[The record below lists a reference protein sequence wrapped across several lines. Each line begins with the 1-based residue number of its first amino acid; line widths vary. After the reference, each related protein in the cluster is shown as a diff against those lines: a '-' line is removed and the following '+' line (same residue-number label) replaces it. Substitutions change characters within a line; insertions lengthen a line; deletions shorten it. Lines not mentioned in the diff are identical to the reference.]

1 MQIANCTLI
10 LNEFKAS
17 VPKKDITPAE
27 AMLLVHMHS
36 ENAGGMPVTKLVIK
50 EKVTV
55 PTLTAT
61 SSEADKEAHAD
72 ALRRNKKVEEAEKR
86 TDQQERTRLAQSYK
100 PFSTDAKT
108 ITVEKVFPKG
118 QKLPRAFEEVTDVEG
133 NQVFG
138 KGGVPAPIKTKVGD
152 KEYTHDEL
160 IALITKANATK

>member
-1 MQIANCTLI
+1 MQIANCTLL

-50 EKVTV
+50 EKKTV

-61 SSEADKEAHAD
+61 STDAQKEEHAT
-72 ALRRNKKVEEAEKR
+72 ALRRNKKVEEADKR
-86 TDQQERTRLAQSYK
+86 TDQQERARLAQTYK

-118 QKLPRAFEEVTDVEG
+118 QKLPQTFEEVTDADG
-133 NQVFG
+133 NAIFG

-152 KEYTHDEL
+152 KEYTHEEL
-160 IALITKANATK
+160 LALVAKANATK